1 MLDFPVVVSPEM
13 STRLAVA
20 LLPIPT
26 AARGRPRRSPSVS
39 RAPRGVAHP
48 APLASSRP
56 TASATAE
63 RGFPVPP
70 GPGPP
75 PASPWR
81 PKLAAALLSGAA
93 ALAHACNPPSAFARA
108 DPRPIPTTTT
118 GTSLI
123 LPVPPAASFIMP
135 DLNVHAADADARS
148 PAVPT
153 PTPPPRKKM
162 NAFVRDATRR
172 VAPSVV
178 RIDVDFRPDAI
189 DRDLLP
195 DPPGVG
201 DRRPPRSHRV
211 RHGQGCGVVYDQRRG
226 LVITNAHVVEGRGRV
241 RVTFTDGRARD
252 GVVVGVDH
260 LTDVAVV
267 RVPPERGLAFPE
279 APTLGDSSTLEVGDW
294 VIALGNPFGLDNTIT
309 LGIVSNLRRT
319 SAELG
324 IPDRRVDF
332 VQTDCAINPGNS
344 GGPLM
349 NEFGE
354 VIAMNTAVRADA
366 EGIGF
371 AIPINDVRKVVE
383 QLAEGRRVPHP
394 RLGVQMVTLDEDGI
408 GTRERER
415 DRDDDA
421 RSFEPASRGVLML
434 RVFPDLPAAAA
445 GIRAGDV
452 CVAVDGVTVED
463 AEQIQRAVA
472 DAEPG
477 QTMTLT
483 VARGDARA
491 NVDVRVADSKLDVDR
506 DGARVGVG
514 GDGSEFAGGEA
525 AERLGDDD
533 DVTSSN
539 PAGEIAK
546 EGVVP
551 VTGERSERT
560 REKFSSPP
568 GMGLHPRSYEDVG
581 RSAARA
587 A

>member
-1 MLDFPVVVSPEM
+1 M
-13 STRLAVA
+13 THHAVA
-20 LLPIPT
+20 LGPIPA
-26 AARGRPRRSPSVS
+26 AARGRPRRSPSAS
-39 RAPRGVAHP
+39 RAPRGVARP

-56 TASATAE
+56 TASATTPP
-63 RGFPVPP
+63 RVPP
-70 GPGPP
+70 EPLGPGPP

-93 ALAHACNPPSAFARA
+93 ALAHACHPPSASARA

-118 GTSLI
+118 GSSFS
-123 LPVPPAASFIMP
+123 LPVPPAASFLMP
-135 DLNVHAADADARS
+135 DLNVHAADDVDPRS
-148 PAVPT
+148 PAVPA
-153 PTPPPRKKM
+153 PAAAPSPRKKM
-162 NAFVRDATRR
+162 NAFVRDAARR

-178 RIDVDFRPDAI
+178 RIDVDFQPDAI

-201 DRRPPRSHRV
+201 DRRLAPYLGV

-267 RVPPERGLAFPE
+267 RVPPSRGLAFPE
-279 APTLGDSSTLEVGDW
+279 APTLGDSRTLEVGDW

-344 GGPLM
+344 GGPLV

-354 VIAMNTAVRADA
+354 VIAINTAIRADA

-394 RLGVQMVTLDEDGI
+394 RLGVQMVTLGEGGF
-408 GTRERER
+408 GTRER
-415 DRDDDA
+415 DPHRDDDA
-421 RSFEPASRGVLML
+421 TSSKPASRGVLML
-434 RVFPDLPAAAA
+434 RVFPGSPAAAA

-452 CVAVDGVTVED
+452 CVAVDGVTAED

-477 QTMTLT
+477 RTMTLT

-491 NVDVRVADSKLDVDR
+491 TLDVRVVESELETDTK
-506 DGARVGVG
+506 GARVGVG
-514 GDGSEFAGGEA
+514 GDGSEVARGEA
-525 AERLGDDD
+525 AERLGEDD
-533 DVTSSN
+533 DVAGSN
-539 PAGEIAK
+539 PAGGIAK

-551 VTGERSERT
+551 VAGKGSERT
-560 REKFSSPP
+560 RDKFASPP
-568 GMGLHPRSYEDVG
+568 GMGLHPKSYGDVG